1 MTALLLSFT
10 TRNFHYRNTNI
21 MAGRV
26 ILRLI
31 YLLILLLGIL
41 APPSPTTGVWCDAAT
56 SSSSSSSSSNRAIIS
71 RRLGIA
77 DYGHDGVMSRFDPLR
92 SIIHHDDYQNN
103 KTAITSLRRKL
114 QWSRRDLRRE
124 FTSSSEFLTD
134 RDGNNS
140 ISDSIIASIEEIDGI
155 RDENNINNNYNSNN
169 NCTICRGG
177 DGITF
182 LKDKIPNIRINE
194 NETPELMNLTCQ
206 DWQDIIL
213 PSFIPE
219 DECHNH
225 KSYQGMFTMCCRSEK
240 PR

>member
-1 MTALLLSFT
+1 
-10 TRNFHYRNTNI
+10 
-21 MAGRV
+21 MASSVVSTGRV
-26 ILRLI
+26 ISCLI
-31 YLLILLLGIL
+31 YLPILLLGIL
-41 APPSPTTGVWCDAAT
+41 APPSSTTGLWCDATAIG
-56 SSSSSSSSSNRAIIS
+56 SSSSSSSSSSSRAIIG
-71 RRLGIA
+71 RRRGIA
-77 DYGHDGVMSRFDPLR
+77 DYGHDAIMSRFDPLR
-92 SIIHHDDYQNN
+92 SIILHDDYQNN

-124 FTSSSEFLTD
+124 FTSSSEFLTG

-140 ISDSIIASIEEIDGI
+140 ISDSNITSIEEIDGI

>member
-1 MTALLLSFT
+1 
-10 TRNFHYRNTNI
+10 
-21 MAGRV
+21 MASSVVSTGRV

-56 SSSSSSSSSNRAIIS
+56 SSSSSSSIRAIIV
-71 RRLGIA
+71 RRRGIA
-77 DYGHDGVMSRFDPLR
+77 DYGHDAIMSRFDPLR
-92 SIIHHDDYQNN
+92 SIILHDDYQNN

-124 FTSSSEFLTD
+124 FTSSSEFLTG

-140 ISDSIIASIEEIDGI
+140 ISDSNITSIEEIDGI
-155 RDENNINNNYNSNN
+155 RDENNINSKNNSNSNN